1 MKSSKLTLPVGLGIA
16 LVSLVILAFASPP
29 GRRDRTEVVSKPAT
43 VERSGTG
50 DFEPVWV
57 SEAIYYSTESSLN
70 GYRCR
75 LKNISDKDITA
86 VGLTWTATFS
96 NNRAAQVYQSID
108 TRLHADI
115 AESRG
120 MRPMRPADEREF
132 RSSSVEAFD
141 RNISI
146 AQVSLKIDFV
156 EFADSTTLGAENSKT
171 YKRLLLE
178 RRGAALYK
186 NWLANIYRENPRHLE
201 PVLEKLSGDELPLG
215 RDMEEGGARQG
226 ASIYR
231 NWLRE
236 LYATS
241 GAAAVKEVLR
251 KTD

>member
-1 MKSSKLTLPVGLGIA
+1 MKSLKLTLPIGLGIA
-16 LVSLVILAFASPP
+16 SVSLVILAFAAPP
-29 GRRDRTEVVSKPAT
+29 SRRDQAEVVGKPAT
-43 VERSGTG
+43 VERSGAG
-50 DFEPVWV
+50 DSEAVRV

-75 LKNISDKDITA
+75 LRNISDRDITA

-96 NNRAAQVYQSID
+96 NNRAAEVSQTID
-108 TRLHADI
+108 SRLHADI

-120 MRPMRPADEREF
+120 LSPMRPGDEREF
-132 RSSSVEAFD
+132 RSSSVEAFG
-141 RNISI
+141 RNTSI
-146 AQVSLKIDFV
+146 ARVSLKIDFV

-186 NWLANIYRENPRHLE
+186 NWLANVYRENRRDID
-201 PVLEKLSGDELPLG
+201 PVLEKLSGDELPPG
-215 RDMEEGGARQG
+215 RDLEEGGARHG
-226 ASIYR
+226 AAIYR

-241 GAAAVKEVLR
+241 GSGAVKEVLR